1 MFRRLF
7 LAGLA
12 VAATGTVTVAQAGG
26 KWVLI
31 STREVDYGRDVDTID
46 LARAKGTFTALR
58 FNVKRGAIRVS
69 NIDINYGTGDVSGGT
84 HDIVVGP
91 GERSRPIEINGEDRA
106 IESITVAYNSNPALK
121 HKAQVEIFAL
131 KGRGYARHAHAGPAT
146 GQVATTPTGAI
157 PAKVPPGGRLPGG
170 EVLFGAQAVGF
181 GIDRDVIRVGAEIGK
196 FDRVRFR
203 VLENDIFINEMKV
216 IYSDG
221 EPDVLAVDAE
231 VKQNTKTRWF
241 DLGGDRFIREIQFT
255 YRSRPNFR
263 GQARI
268 EVYGDYADNWLGPH
282 GEGRRY
288 NQGWVLLGAQPA
300 GFVGFDNDLIPV
312 GRNEG
317 GFRKIRVAV
326 KDRDI
331 TLNELR
337 VIYGNG
343 KEDVLP
349 IKSKV
354 EAGSSYGPLD
364 LQGGTRTIKEI
375 RAKYRSR
382 FFDKDA
388 IGKGAAIVEVWGQH

>member
-1 MFRRLF
+1 MFRGLF
-7 LAGLA
+7 LAGL
-12 VAATGTVTVAQAGG
+12 VLAAIGIATTAEAGG

-46 LARAKGTFTALR
+46 VARAKAPFTALR

-69 NIDINYGTGDVSGGT
+69 NIEVNYGSGDAAGGK
-84 HDIVVGP
+84 HDIIVGP
-91 GERSRPIEINGEDRA
+91 GERSQPIEINGEDRP

-121 HKAQVEIFAL
+121 QKAKVEIYAL
-131 KGRGYARHAHAGPAT
+131 QGRGGSKYAHAPAT
-146 GQVATTPTGAI
+146 GQVAATPTGAI
-157 PAKVPPGGRLPGG
+157 PAKGPPGARLPGG

-181 GIDRDVIRVGAEIGK
+181 GIDRDTLRVGAEIGK
-196 FDRVRFR
+196 FERIRFR

-241 DLGGDRFIREIQFT
+241 DLAGDRFISEIQFT

-268 EVYGDYADNWLGPH
+268 EVYGDYADGWLGPY

-288 NQGWVLLGAQPA
+288 NEGWVLLGAQPA
-300 GFVGFDNDLIPV
+300 GFIGFDNDLIPV

-317 GFRKIRVAV
+317 GFRKVRVAV

-343 KEDVLP
+343 KEDVLA

-354 EAGSSYGPLD
+354 EAGSTYGPLD
-364 LQGGTRTIKEI
+364 LQGHTRTIKEI

-388 IGKGAAIVEVWGQH
+388 IGKGAAIVEIWGQH